1 VGWHPVAGPP
11 RVASHAHPGATSKI
25 EAFRVARRTFI
36 AGKRVELADIAATVG
51 VNRVTVH
58 RWLGNRTA
66 VLTEIVWSLA
76 EPTISECHRRSR
88 GHGGSRVADAMAKF
102 VRLTVDHH
110 GMRSFLEREHETAL
124 RILTRRDHEFQ
135 PRLIGA
141 VHGLLVHEQEAGH
154 LTASYPLD
162 DLAFLVV
169 RVMETFVY
177 VEHIAGEQPDPK
189 RAARA
194 LRFLLR

>member
-1 VGWHPVAGPP
+1 MGRHPVAGPP
-11 RVASHAHPGATSKI
+11 PAVTDARPRDTPKI
-25 EAFRVARRTFI
+25 EAFRVARRTSI
-36 AGKRVELADIAATVG
+36 AGQRVELADINATAG
-51 VNRVTVH
+51 VNRVTLH

-76 EPTISECHRRSR
+76 EPTISQCHRQSR
-88 GHGGSRVADAMAKF
+88 RHCGARVADAMAEF
-102 VRLTVDHH
+102 VLLTVDHH

-124 RILTRRDHEFQ
+124 RILTRRDHDFQ

-141 VHGLLVHEQEAGH
+141 VHGLLMHEQEAGH
-154 LTASYPLD
+154 LNAGYPLD

-169 RVMETFVY
+169 RVVERFVY
-177 VEHIAGEQPDPK
+177 VEHIAGEQPDPE

-194 LRFLLR
+194 LHILLR